1 MGAVVDHETGEILDA
16 ERPLELTALS
26 ECDISRKGLSIREGV
41 SFEQWEAIGSQLRV
55 MEGSVL
61 WWIGDWLNY
70 GEKSYGE
77 TYAQALD
84 ATDYDVGTL
93 RNAKW
98 VASQFELSS
107 RDDNLSWTHHRF
119 ALAAEDPQEAL
130 RWASENNASA
140 AELKRHIR
148 QQKIAAIGENFEAT
162 APEGEYHVIVLDPPW
177 RYDGGELA
185 HDAEGFRGVVDYP
198 TMALEDI
205 AAIELPAAEH
215 CVLWFW
221 TTHRFMR
228 HALDMLEAW
237 GFEEKAILTWV
248 KDRMGIGR
256 WLRSK
261 SEFCVMAV
269 KGSPPV
275 NLTNQT
281 TVLEAPLREH
291 SRKPDEFYAMVDEL
305 CVGRKLDYFSRQK
318 RDGWDQYGNDAER
331 F

>member
-1 MGAVVDHETGEILDA
+1 VSAAQELVALGECEMSRTGLVIPSGLD
-16 ERPLELTALS
+16 
-26 ECDISRKGLSIREGV
+26 
-41 SFEQWEAIGSQLRV
+41 FEQWQSIGSRLREI
-55 MEGSVL
+55 EGAVL

-70 GEKSYGE
+70 GEAKYGE
-77 TYAQALD
+77 TYTQALD
-84 ATDYDVGTL
+84 ATDYSYETL
-93 RNAKW
+93 RQAKW
-98 VASQFELSS
+98 VAGQYELCDRSH
-107 RDDNLSWTHHRF
+107 NLSWLHHRY
-119 ALAAEDPQEAL
+119 ALSAPDPRTAL
-130 RWASENNASA
+130 SWAVKNKASA

-148 QQKIAAIGENFEAT
+148 GQQIASIGAEFEAST
-162 APEGEYHVIVLDPPW
+162 PAGQYHVIVLDPPW

-185 HDAEGFRGVVDYP
+185 HDAEGFRGVTDYP
-198 TMALEDI
+198 TMALEEI
-205 AAIELPAAEH
+205 AAIELPTADD

-228 HALDMLEAW
+228 HALDMLQQW
-237 GFEEKAILTWV
+237 GFEEKAVLTWV

-269 KGSPPV
+269 RGSPPV

-291 SRKPDEFYAMVDEL
+291 SRKPDEFYALVNEL
-305 CVGRKLDYFSRQK
+305 CVGRKLDYFSREK
-318 RDGWDQYGNDAER
+318 RDGWDQYGNDADR

>member
-1 MGAVVDHETGEILDA
+1 MGAVIESNTAGT
-16 ERPLELTALS
+16 LTALGDC
-26 ECDISRKGLSIREGV
+26 EVTRTGLSIPEGIE
-41 SFEQWEAIGSQLRV
+41 FERWEEIGKQLKLI
-55 MEGSVL
+55 EGSVL

-70 GEKSYGE
+70 GESKYGE
-77 TYAQALD
+77 TYSQALE
-84 ATDYDVGTL
+84 ATDYSYDTL
-93 RNAKW
+93 KQAKR
-98 VASQFELSS
+98 VSARYEMGNRLP
-107 RDDNLSWTHHRF
+107 NLSWLHHRDALGADDPLA
-119 ALAAEDPQEAL
+119 ALA
-130 RWASENNASA
+130 WASENNASA
-140 AELKRHIR
+140 AEMRRYIR
-148 QQKIAAIGENFEAT
+148 QQKIAAIGEGFEAS

-185 HDAEGFRGVVDYP
+185 HDPDGFRGVVDYP
-198 TMALEDI
+198 TMSLEEI
-205 AAIELPAAEH
+205 ASIELPAAEH

-318 RDGWDQYGNDAER
+318 RDGWDQYGNDVER

>member
-1 MGAVVDHETGEILDA
+1 MGAVIESNTAGT
-16 ERPLELTALS
+16 LTALGDC
-26 ECDISRKGLSIREGV
+26 EVTRTGLSIPEGV
-41 SFEQWEAIGSQLRV
+41 EFERWEEIGKQLKLI
-55 MEGSVL
+55 EGSVL

-70 GEKSYGE
+70 GESKYGE
-77 TYAQALD
+77 TYSQALE
-84 ATDYDVGTL
+84 ATDYSYDTL
-93 RNAKW
+93 KQAKR
-98 VASQFELSS
+98 VSARYEMGNRLP
-107 RDDNLSWTHHRF
+107 NLSWLHHRDALGADDPLA
-119 ALAAEDPQEAL
+119 ALA
-130 RWASENNASA
+130 WASENDASA
-140 AELKRHIR
+140 AEMRRYIR
-148 QQKIAAIGENFEAT
+148 QQKIAAIGEGFEAS

-185 HDAEGFRGVVDYP
+185 HDPDGFRGVVDYP
-198 TMALEDI
+198 TMSLEEI
-205 AAIELPAAEH
+205 ASIELPAAEH

-237 GFEEKAILTWV
+237 GFEEKAVLTWV

-291 SRKPDEFYAMVDEL
+291 SRKPDEFYEMVDEL

>member
-1 MGAVVDHETGEILDA
+1 MNQLATLADCELSRTG
-16 ERPLELTALS
+16 LTLPKS
-26 ECDISRKGLSIREGV
+26 VPFDRW
-41 SFEQWEAIGSQLRV
+41 QAIGSQLREI
-55 MEGSVL
+55 EGAVL

-70 GEKSYGE
+70 GEQRYGEMYSQALEATEYSYGSL
-77 TYAQALD
+77 A
-84 ATDYDVGTL
+84 
-93 RNAKW
+93 NAKH
-98 VASQFELSS
+98 VSSKYEISS
-107 RDDNLSWTHHRF
+107 RDENLSWTHHRL
-119 ALAAEDPQEAL
+119 ALAADDPLTALEWAKENEATTQEL
-130 RWASENNASA
+130 Q
-140 AELKRHIR
+140 RHIR
-148 QQKIAAIGENFEAT
+148 QLKIAAIGADFEAT
-162 APEGEYHVIVLDPPW
+162 TPQGQYNVIVLDPPW

-198 TMALEDI
+198 TMALEEI
-205 AAIELPAAEH
+205 QAIELPSADD

-228 HALDMLEAW
+228 HALDMLQAW
-237 GFEEKAILTWV
+237 GFEEKAVLTWV

-291 SRKPDEFYAMVDEL
+291 SRKPDEFYALVNEL
-305 CVGRKLDYFSRQK
+305 CVGRKLDYFSREQ
-318 RDGWDQYGNDAER
+318 RPGWAQYGNDKNR

>member
-1 MGAVVDHETGEILDA
+1 MSAVSVVDHETGEVVAPGIFEQCEVNKTSL
-16 ERPLELTALS
+16 L
-26 ECDISRKGLSIREGV
+26 IREQLDFDSWRALG
-41 SFEQWEAIGSQLRV
+41 EQLKLI
-55 MEGSVL
+55 EGSVL

-70 GEKSYGE
+70 GEKRYGE

-84 ATDYDVGTL
+84 ATDYSYTTL
-93 RNAKW
+93 THAKR
-98 VASQFELSS
+98 VSAAYESCNRLQ
-107 RDDNLSWTHHRF
+107 NLSWLHHR
-119 ALAAEDPQEAL
+119 EAL
-130 RWASENNASA
+130 SADDREEALSWAATNGASA

-148 QQKIAAIGENFEAT
+148 SRQIAAIGADLEAS

-185 HDAEGFRGVVDYP
+185 HDQDGFRGVVDYP
-198 TMALEDI
+198 TMELDEI
-205 AAIELPAAEH
+205 AAIELPTADD

-237 GFEEKAILTWV
+237 GFEEKAVLTWV

-291 SRKPDEFYAMVDEL
+291 SRKPDEFYAMVEQL
-305 CVGRKLDYFSRQK
+305 CVGRKLDYFSREK
-318 RDGWDQYGNDAER
+318 REGWKQFGNDVAR